1 MKKRL
6 ISVII
11 AGVLVLTNTVPNFI
25 VNAEPTNVEDARSEY
40 NVLLE
45 KIDSINQDIQV
56 LDNQISPLVIKINDN
71 MAKIQSI
78 NNEIDNT
85 NVEIE
90 QSKTKISEQEDVLGE
105 RLREVYKSGGQT
117 SYLAIIFSATSISDL
132 ISKIDSAKTV
142 VELDNEAID
151 ILNEEKDKLDEKV
164 ASLEVK
170 SQEIVAVNDEIKSQ
184 KNELESKKAEQQNL
198 LAESKAEQVKFDSQY
213 LAPFEMDIVTPIISN
228 ATNSGSDYNSIS
240 NAKAQLVALKNNQIK
255 SPTVISK
262 VNSAIS
268 TAEKLIKQK
277 KAEEIASQNRGSSTV
292 SGDVAAVIEEA
303 YNHLGKPYESK
314 NAVKAAG
321 PNVFDCSGLTSY
333 CYRVAAGIKIG
344 RSTYDQINAGV
355 EVSYANLKP
364 GDLIFPSDHH
374 VGIYIGNG
382 MMIHA
387 PQTGEE
393 VKVAPVRRFWRAR
406 RIIN

>member
-213 LAPFEMDIVTPIISN
+213 LAPLEMDIVTPIISN

-240 NAKAQLVALKNNQIK
+240 NAKAQLVALKNNQLK

-292 SGDVAAVIEEA
+292 SGNVAAVIQEA
-303 YNHLGKPYESK
+303 YKHLGKDY
-314 NAVKAAG
+314 VWGAAG
-321 PNVFDCSGLTSY
+321 PNTFDCSGLTSY
-333 CYRVAAGIKIG
+333 CYRVAAGINIG
-344 RSTYDQINAGV
+344 RTTYDQINAGV

-364 GDLIFPSDHH
+364 GDLIFPHKDH

-387 PQTGEE
+387 PQTGDV
-393 VKVAPVRRFWRAR
+393 VKVAPVYRFWRAR

>member
-184 KNELESKKAEQQNL
+184 KNELESKKVEQQSL

-213 LAPFEMDIVTPIISN
+213 LAPLEMDIVTPIISN

-240 NAKAQLVALKNNQIK
+240 NAKAQLVALKNNQLK

-292 SGDVAAVIEEA
+292 SGNVAAVIQEA
-303 YNHLGKPYESK
+303 YKHLGKKY
-314 NAVKAAG
+314 VYGAAG
-321 PNVFDCSGLTSY
+321 PNTFDCSGLTSY
-333 CYRVAAGIKIG
+333 CYRVAAGIGIG
-344 RSTYDQINAGV
+344 RTTYNQINAGV

-364 GDLIFPSDHH
+364 GDLIFPHADH

-387 PQTGEE
+387 PQTGDV
-393 VKVAPVRRFWRAR
+393 VKVAPVYRFGKAR

>member
-184 KNELESKKAEQQNL
+184 KNELESKKVEQQSL

-213 LAPFEMDIVTPIISN
+213 LAPLEMDIVTPIISN

-240 NAKAQLVALKNNQIK
+240 NAKAQLVALKNNQLK

-292 SGDVAAVIEEA
+292 SGNVAAVIQEA
-303 YNHLGKPYESK
+303 YKHLGKVY
-314 NAVKAAG
+314 VYGAAG
-321 PNVFDCSGLTSY
+321 PNTFDCSGLTSY
-333 CYRVAAGIKIG
+333 SYRVAAGINIG
-344 RSTYDQINAGV
+344 RTTYNQINAGV
-355 EVSYANLKP
+355 EVSYADLKP
-364 GDLIFPSDHH
+364 GDLIFPHADH

-387 PQTGEE
+387 PQTGDV
-393 VKVAPVRRFWRAR
+393 VKVAPVYRFWRAR